1 MWFLKFLFKK
11 TFDAGFVE
19 AFFEALSARI
29 PELELVWKKGGSIVA
44 KSDATSAVIKRGKR
58 TLFCQN
64 PRNGW
69 IDLFGAG
76 EDRPALQETAM
87 RFQLGKEKPGY
98 AIGVVCL
105 VLYLILAFGT
115 ITARA
120 GEETLASVYIVLVGA
135 VLIMTAMMVT
145 SYSAN
150 WSHTARSLCA
160 TFWILT
166 IIATAISS
174 LLLLPL
180 VWAFNRQQ
188 LSNLYYSSG
197 SGGGRPDSSP
207 PAE

>member
-1 MWFLKFLFKK
+1 M
-11 TFDAGFVE
+11 
-19 AFFEALSARI
+19 
-29 PELELVWKKGGSIVA
+29 VA
-44 KSDATSAVIKRGKR
+44 KSDATSAAIKRGKR

-64 PRNGW
+64 ARNGW

-76 EDRPALQETAM
+76 DDRQVLQETAM
-87 RFQLGKEKPGY
+87 HFQLGKEKPGY

-105 VLYLILAFGT
+105 IIYLVLVFGT

-120 GEETLASVYIVLVGA
+120 GDETLASVYISLVSA

-160 TFWILT
+160 TLWVLT
-166 IIATAISS
+166 IVATAISS

-188 LSNLYYSSG
+188 LSNLYNSKSG
-197 SGGGRPDSSP
+197 QANS
-207 PAE
+207 